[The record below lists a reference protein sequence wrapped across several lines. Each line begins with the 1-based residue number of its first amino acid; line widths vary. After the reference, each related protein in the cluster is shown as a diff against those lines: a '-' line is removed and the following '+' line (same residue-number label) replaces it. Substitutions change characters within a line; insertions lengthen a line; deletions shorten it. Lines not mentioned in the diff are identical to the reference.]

1 MVTLQ
6 LDDRKTDLLKQVLD
20 VSLSELHM
28 EIAHTDSWEYRE
40 MLKEREESLKEILH
54 ELLLNQ
60 AVF

>member
-1 MVTLQ
+1 MATIQ
-6 LDDRKTDLLKQVLD
+6 LDDGKTELLKQVLE

-40 MLKEREESLKEILH
+40 MLKDRETSLKEILH
-54 ELLLNQ
+54 ELVLSR

>member
-1 MVTLQ
+1 MVTLR
-6 LDDRKTDLLKQVLD
+6 LDDKKSDLLKQVLD